1 VTRVGRSGDR
11 IHPVVAVLA
20 IAGVVFVLL
29 PVVGLVVR
37 APWAHAA
44 SALRSNGGLTAL
56 RLSLVVSVSA
66 AALSMVLGLPVAWVL
81 ARGRVPGRAAIRALV
96 VLPVVLPPVVGGIG
110 LLAALGRAGLVGRFL
125 DDVGIRLPFTTPGA
139 VVAATFVSMP
149 LLVIAAESGFR
160 SVDRRLEGAAT
171 TFGGSRA
178 YVFRRVTLPLV
189 APQLAAGAT
198 LAWARALG
206 EFGATV
212 TFAGNLAGRTQTL
225 PLAVYQARESDPGA
239 AMVLSLVLVV
249 LSLIVLIALRHRLL
263 AR

>member
-1 VTRVGRSGDR
+1 MGRSGDR
-11 IHPVVAVLA
+11 IHPAVAVLA
-20 IAGVVFVLL
+20 IAGVAFVLL
-29 PVVGLVVR
+29 PVAGLVVR

-66 AALSMVLGLPVAWVL
+66 AALLTVLGLPVAWLV
-81 ARGRVPGRAAIRALV
+81 GRPGLQGD
-96 VLPVVLPPVVGGIG
+96 PVVLPPVVGGIG
-110 LLAALGRAGLVGRFL
+110 LLAALGRAGLVGRLL

-139 VVAATFVSMP
+139 IVATTFVSMP

-160 SVDRRLEGAAT
+160 SVDRRLEDAAT
-171 TFGGSRA
+171 AFGGSRA

-239 AMVLSLVLVV
+239 AIVLSLVLVV
-249 LSLIVLIALRHRLL
+249 LSLIVLIVLRDRLL

>member
-1 VTRVGRSGDR
+1 MGRSGDR
-11 IHPVVAVLA
+11 IHPAVAVLA
-20 IAGVVFVLL
+20 IVGVAFVLL
-29 PVVGLVVR
+29 PVAGLVVR

-44 SALRSNGGLTAL
+44 SALRSNGGLIAL

-66 AALSMVLGLPVAWVL
+66 AALSTVLGLPVAWVL

-110 LLAALGRAGLVGRFL
+110 LLAVLGRAGLVGRLL

-139 VVAATFVSMP
+139 IVATTFVSMP

-160 SVDRRLEGAAT
+160 SVDRRLEDAAT
-171 TFGGSRA
+171 AFGGSRA

-239 AMVLSLVLVV
+239 AIVLSLVLVV
-249 LSLIVLIALRHRLL
+249 LSLIVLIVLRDRLL